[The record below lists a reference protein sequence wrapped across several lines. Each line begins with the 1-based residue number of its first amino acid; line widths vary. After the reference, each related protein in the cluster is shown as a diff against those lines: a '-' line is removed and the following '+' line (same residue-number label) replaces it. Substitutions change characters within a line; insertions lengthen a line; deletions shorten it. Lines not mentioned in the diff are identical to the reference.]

1 MISEKGFVLENGTE
15 LPFLGFGTW
24 LVKEEKIILDA
35 GHGGDEPGAIY
46 NGRKEKDDTLRLTLA
61 VGRILEENGV
71 STLYTRTT
79 DVYNSP
85 QEKAEIANRSGA
97 DLFISIHRNAMPV
110 PGTGRGASV
119 LVYEDSGIA
128 AVLAENILKNLV
140 QLGFKDQGI
149 VERPGL
155 VVLRK
160 TRMPAVLVEVG
171 FIDNPVDNAFFDRNF
186 DAIAKAIADGILNTL
201 REQKEQF
208 PLYYQVQTGAFRDR
222 AKAIRLAKELQS
234 AGFPVFIVY
243 DEGLYKVR
251 VGAFSE
257 MENGIR
263 MEQNVK
269 QAGYPAY
276 LVREAAIY

>member
-1 MISEKGFVLENGTE
+1 MAGNEKV
-15 LPFLGFGTW
+15 
-24 LVKEEKIILDA
+24 ILDA

-160 TRMPAVLVEVG
+160 TQMPAVLVEVG
-171 FIDNPVDNAFFDRNF
+171 FIDSPVDNAFFDRNF
-186 DAIAKAIADGILNTL
+186 DAIAKGHSGWDIEYFTGTEWSSATFIIRFRQVHLKIG
-201 REQKEQF
+201 QKPWGWRKNCSLPVSLF
-208 PLYYQVQTGAFRDR
+208 LLCMMKVY
-222 AKAIRLAKELQS
+222 IRFVWEHFQRWKMGS
-234 AGFPVFIVY
+234 AWN
-243 DEGLYKVR
+243 K
-251 VGAFSE
+251 
-257 MENGIR
+257 M
-263 MEQNVK
+263 
-269 QAGYPAY
+269 
-276 LVREAAIY
+276 

>member
-1 MISEKGFVLENGTE
+1 MAGNEKV
-15 LPFLGFGTW
+15 
-24 LVKEEKIILDA
+24 ILDA

-160 TRMPAVLVEVG
+160 TQTPAVL
-171 FIDNPVDNAFFDRNF
+171 DR
-186 DAIAKAIADGILNTL
+186 KS
-201 REQKEQF
+201 
-208 PLYYQVQTGAFRDR
+208 V
-222 AKAIRLAKELQS
+222 
-234 AGFPVFIVY
+234 V
-243 DEGLYKVR
+243 
-251 VGAFSE
+251 
-257 MENGIR
+257 
-263 MEQNVK
+263 
-269 QAGYPAY
+269 
-276 LVREAAIY
+276 

>member
-1 MISEKGFVLENGTE
+1 MQNWSHR
-15 LPFLGFGTW
+15 
-24 LVKEEKIILDA
+24 LDA

-46 NGRKEKDDTLRLTLA
+46 NGRKEKDDTLRLTFA

-160 TRMPAVLVEVG
+160 TQMPAVLVEVG

-186 DAIAKAIADGILNTL
+186 DAIAKAIADGILATL
-201 REQKEQF
+201 RQQKEQTS
-208 PLYYQVQTGAFRDR
+208 LYYQVQTGAFKDR
-222 AKAIRLAKELQS
+222 ARAMRLAGELQS
-234 AGFPVFIVY
+234 AGFPAFIVY

-251 VGAFSE
+251 VGAFSD

>member
-1 MISEKGFVLENGTE
+1 MAGNEKV
-15 LPFLGFGTW
+15 
-24 LVKEEKIILDA
+24 ILDA

-171 FIDNPVDNAFFDRNF
+171 FIDSPVDNAYGNRRSSATFIIRFRQVHLET
-186 DAIAKAIADGILNTL
+186 G
-201 REQKEQF
+201 QK
-208 PLYYQVQTGAFRDR
+208 PWGWRKNCSL
-222 AKAIRLAKELQS
+222 
-234 AGFPVFIVY
+234 PVFRFLLCMMKVY
-243 DEGLYKVR
+243 
-251 VGAFSE
+251 
-257 MENGIR
+257 IR
-263 MEQNVK
+263 FVWEHF
-269 QAGYPAY
+269 
-276 LVREAAIY
+276 

>member
-1 MISEKGFVLENGTE
+1 MTGNEKV
-15 LPFLGFGTW
+15 
-24 LVKEEKIILDA
+24 ILDA

-79 DVYNSP
+79 DVYDRP

-97 DLFISIHRNAMPV
+97 DLFVSIHRNAMPV
-110 PGTGRGASV
+110 PGTGSGASV
-119 LVYEDSGIA
+119 LVYEDSGTA

-140 QLGFKDQGI
+140 ELGLEDQGI
-149 VERPGL
+149 EERPGL

-160 TRMPAVLVEVG
+160 TQMPAVLAEVG
-171 FIDNPVDNAFFDRNF
+171 FIDNPSDNAFLDRNF
-186 DAIAKAIADGILNTL
+186 DAIARAIADGILTTL
-201 REQKEQF
+201 REQKEQT

-222 AKAIRLAKELQS
+222 GRAMRLAGELQS
-234 AGFPVFIVY
+234 AGFPAFIVY

-251 VGAFSE
+251 VGAFLD

-269 QAGYPAY
+269 RAGYPAY

>member
-1 MISEKGFVLENGTE
+1 MAQNEKV
-15 LPFLGFGTW
+15 
-24 LVKEEKIILDA
+24 ILDA
-35 GHGGDEPGAIY
+35 GHGGYEPGAIY
-46 NGRKEKDDTLRLTLA
+46 NGRKEKDDTLQLTLA
-61 VGRILEENGV
+61 VGKILEENGI
-71 STLYTRTT
+71 STLYTRTA

-110 PGTGRGASV
+110 PGTGSGASV

-128 AVLAENILKNLV
+128 AVLAENILRNLV

-160 TRMPAVLVEVG
+160 TQMPAVLVEVG
-171 FIDNPVDNAFFDRNF
+171 FIDNPMDNAFFDRNF
-186 DAIAKAIADGILNTL
+186 DAIAKAIADGILTTL
-201 REQKEQF
+201 REQKMQT
-208 PLYYQVQTGAFRDR
+208 PLYYQVQIGAFKDR
-222 AKAIRLAKELQS
+222 ARAVQLAGELQS
-234 AGFPVFIVY
+234 AGFPAFIVY
-243 DEGLYKVR
+243 DNGLYKVR
-251 VGAFSE
+251 AGAFSD

-269 QAGYPAY
+269 RAGYPAY